1 MCRSRISIVVVSAAI
16 LSLAKAGLTGTYQE
30 GDFEEFYTTPLSTT
44 RYPNNTF
51 GYAVQ
56 FD

>member
-16 LSLAKAGLTGTYQE
+16 LSLAKAGLTDTYQE

>member
-1 MCRSRISIVVVSAAI
+1 MYHSPISIIVASAVI
-16 LSLAKAGLTGTYQE
+16 LSMAKAGLTGTYQE

-44 RYPNNTF
+44 RYPNNNF
-51 GYAVQ
+51 GYAMQ

>member
-1 MCRSRISIVVVSAAI
+1 MCRSRISIVAVSAAI
-16 LSLAKAGLTGTYQE
+16 LSLAKAGLTDTYQE

>member
-1 MCRSRISIVVVSAAI
+1 MYRSRTIVFVSAAI
-16 LSLAKAGLTGTYQE
+16 LSLVNAGLSGTYQE

-51 GYAVQ
+51 GYSVQ

>member
-1 MCRSRISIVVVSAAI
+1 MFSSRISIVVASAAI

-30 GDFEEFYTTPLSTT
+30 GDFEEFYATPLSTT